1 MIKLALLEFLHYY
14 INFVSKYLLQ
24 MLKFLS
30 ICVAEVGD
38 NLLIFVI
45 KLDEAEIVHSQ
56 KLERVSVILMK
67 RALDSSIDKNDPRYI
82 KVLSEHEIWL
92 IGAF

>member
-1 MIKLALLEFLHYY
+1 
-14 INFVSKYLLQ
+14 

-38 NLLIFVI
+38 NPLIFMI
-45 KLDEAEIVHSQ
+45 KLDEAQIVHSQ
-56 KLERVSVILMK
+56 KLELVSVTLMN

-82 KVLSEHEIWL
+82 KVQSEHEIWPV
-92 IGAF
+92 GAFQVPKESHEILS